1 MNTNGQS
8 EEAFR
13 ALAEGLP
20 VMVWSARSDGFIEYF
35 NPHASAFMGL
45 PEEELCAWGW
55 RKLIHPDDAP
65 WAQAAWDQAVRSGM
79 PYKANHRIR
88 RNDGL
93 YYWVAARGQPVS
105 TQDGQVQRW
114 VGTFVE
120 IQGQR
125 PATEG
130 PVLHVGMVAFQENLQ
145 EDNTG
150 LELEIQ
156 TPDAGLFD
164 CDLTTSAVHF
174 SPGYKRQLGYQGEEF
189 ADDLR
194 ELEIRLH
201 PEDRE
206 RVTESL
212 LTYLADPRPF
222 YRSQYRVR
230 HKDGDYRWMVVR
242 AELIRDANGLP
253 CRVLGCQLDLTER
266 NRAEEDRARLAA
278 IVQSSDDAIVGK
290 TLSGIISSWNEGARR
305 LFGYTAEEMVG
316 EPLSRLIPPDRLD
329 EEPTILARLGRG
341 ERVEHFETVRRHK
354 DGSLVDVSVSISPI
368 RDASGRIVGA
378 SKIARD
384 VGERKRAQAAIDQ
397 ANERLREHAMVLELA
412 PILVRDMDNR
422 IVLWTCGA
430 ESLYGFS
437 KEEALGRI
445 SHELFQTTFP
455 EPLKHFDEILRRT
468 GRWEGTLVH
477 RKRDGERLVVASQQI
492 IYRDAGGQPVRIL
505 EANADITERQRTE
518 TELNQSREQLRALAD
533 RLLRAREEEAT
544 RIARELHDQFG
555 RYLTIIKM
563 DVRSMERDLAG
574 ELTSDVAGILRE
586 KAQRIGQTVD
596 ETVQTVRAIAT
607 QLRPGILDDLG
618 LAAAIEW
625 QVNDF
630 QKRSG
635 IFCDLTL
642 PGGDPDLSRDQ
653 ATAIFRIF
661 QEILTNVARHAQATK
676 VWVHL
681 EEEQDEIV
689 LEVEDNGVGV
699 SPAQLAERRSL
710 GLLGMRE
717 RAAAFGG
724 AVKIVGSKGQGTTVI
739 VQMPILQ
746 ANDANFDR

>member
-1 MNTNGQS
+1 MNTLGQS
-8 EEAFR
+8 AETFR
-13 ALAEGLP
+13 LLGEGVP
-20 VMVWSARSDGFIEYF
+20 VMVWSAQSDGFIGYF
-35 NPHASAFMGL
+35 SPYALAFMGL
-45 PEEELCAWGW
+45 PQEEVCGWGW
-55 RKLIHPDDAP
+55 RKLIHPDDVSRV
-65 WAQAAWDQAVRSGM
+65 QAAWDQAVRSGK
-79 PYKANHRIR
+79 PYEADHRIR
-88 RNDGL
+88 RKDGH
-93 YYWVAARGQPVS
+93 YYWVAAHGQPVR
-105 TQDGQVQRW
+105 TQDGQVQMW

-120 IQGQR
+120 IQDQR
-125 PATEG
+125 HAAEDPILEVDT
-130 PVLHVGMVAFQENLQ
+130 VAFQNTLQ
-145 EDNTG
+145 EDNTRQDPA
-150 LELEIQ
+150 IQ
-156 TPDAGLFD
+156 TPDTGLFD
-164 CDLTTSAVHF
+164 CDLNTGAVHF
-174 SPGYKRQLGYQGEEF
+174 SAGYKRQLGYEDEEF
-189 ADDLR
+189 ANDLR

-206 RVTESL
+206 RVTQSL
-212 LTYLADPRPF
+212 HTYLFDPRPF
-222 YRSQYRVR
+222 YQTRYRVR
-230 HKDGDYRWMVVR
+230 HKDGDYRWMLVR
-242 AELIRDANGLP
+242 VELIRDVSGRP

-290 TLSGIISSWNEGARR
+290 TLSGIVTSWNEGARR

-316 EPLSRLIPPDRLD
+316 QPLSRLIPTDRLD
-329 EEPTILARLGRG
+329 EEPRILARLRSG
-341 ERVEHFETVRRHK
+341 ERVEHFETVRRHQ
-354 DGSLVDVSVSISPI
+354 DGRLVDVSVSISPI
-368 RDASGRIVGA
+368 KDASGRIVGA

-384 VGERKRAQAAIDQ
+384 VGGRKRAQAAIEQ

-412 PILVRDMDNR
+412 PVLVRDMNNR
-422 IVLWTCGA
+422 IVLWTRGA

-455 EPLKHFDEILRRT
+455 ESLEHFDEILRRT

-492 IYRDAGGQPVRIL
+492 IYHDLGGQPVRIL
-505 EANADITERQRTE
+505 EANADITERQRAE

-555 RYLTIIKM
+555 RYLTTIKM
-563 DVRSMERDLAG
+563 DARSMERDLAG
-574 ELTSDVAGILRE
+574 GLTSDVARVLRE
-586 KAQRIGQTVD
+586 KAQTIGQTVD
-596 ETVQTVRAIAT
+596 ETAQTVRAIAT

-625 QVNDF
+625 QVKDF

-635 IFCDLTL
+635 ILCALTL
-642 PGGDPDLSRDQ
+642 PGDDPHLSRDQ

-681 EEEQDEIV
+681 GDEQDEIV
-689 LEVEDNGVGV
+689 LEVEDNGVGI
-699 SPAQLAERRSL
+699 SPTQLAERRSL

-717 RAAAFGG
+717 RAGAFGG
-724 AVKIVGSKGQGTTVI
+724 AVEIVGSKGQGTTVR
-739 VQMPILQ
+739 VQMPALKT
-746 ANDANFDR
+746 NDENLDR